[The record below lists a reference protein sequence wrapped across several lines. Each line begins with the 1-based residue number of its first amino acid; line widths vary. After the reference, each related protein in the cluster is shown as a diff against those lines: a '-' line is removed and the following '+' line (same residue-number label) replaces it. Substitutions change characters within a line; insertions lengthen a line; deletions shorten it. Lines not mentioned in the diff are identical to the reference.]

1 MTEETQNP
9 NLVNVQQGSKKFSRF
24 ALLFG
29 LGYLVLVMVLIFLQF
44 TLAPKDGWLHGIG
57 VYLTW
62 FVAGLPWSL
71 SAFIFENSKVMS
83 SLGPTLGPIIN
94 AGIIY
99 LVIWKVQ
106 TFITAKKYAKTVQD

>member
-9 NLVNVQQGSKKFSRF
+9 NLVNVQQGSKKFSRLGLAFSF
-24 ALLFG
+24 AYAFLALFTLCVGYYYSETEELIG
-29 LGYLVLVMVLIFLQF
+29 LGIFMLGF
-44 TLAPKDGWLHGIG
+44 
-57 VYLTW
+57 
-62 FVAGLPWSL
+62 FMSLPWSYL
-71 SAFIFENSKVMS
+71 GSIFNNIDFLEFGFTLV
-83 SLGPTLGPIIN
+83 GPFIN